1 LLHKKCIKNFFEN
14 IVINFKKLL
23 ANLISIIILTAMKSF
38 TAKQRMKNIDA
49 NAAVLSSARIDAIC
63 FHAENSGNA
72 LIGSEKRSSDQQ
84 YLSVAN
90 IS

>member
-1 LLHKKCIKNFFEN
+1 
-14 IVINFKKLL
+14 
-23 ANLISIIILTAMKSF
+23 MKSF

-90 IS
+90 ISWQTFQWTGRFEKTDQDTGDKQSIQNPGRH